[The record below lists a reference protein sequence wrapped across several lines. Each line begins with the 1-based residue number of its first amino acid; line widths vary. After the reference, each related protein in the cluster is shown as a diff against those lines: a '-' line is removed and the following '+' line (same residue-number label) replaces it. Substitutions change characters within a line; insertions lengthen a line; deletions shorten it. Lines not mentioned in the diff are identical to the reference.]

1 MHIPGLTSLIDR
13 EETVPMSILLLLT
26 GPPGVGKTMYCRQF
40 LEDGLID
47 GDYCIYI
54 SSNLTDRQFRSLF
67 SDNEKINLTQNSKF
81 INPYT
86 YSEGVNNNSQRQ
98 HSSNYSISASDSKAI
113 GRTSNDNKLSLTLTE
128 IHDSIV
134 KIRKSVEPAQ
144 SSSSG
149 NIRSIRLIIDSL
161 THLLAIFGE
170 SAVLKFIT
178 DVSFLLKDAE
188 AKAIFTLTTTSS
200 SSSSNDY
207 LTNSLSPI
215 CDGIIEM
222 RLEDHQGS
230 ITRSIRILSIKG
242 VNHNP
247 SWINFRI
254 SNDGHLVFADQ
265 SSSLTCMLCGKAIFG
280 TPIIYSELPFDSQNC
295 IETYKKLAGI
305 YGSNIAEIGLPSV
318 INVNFFFIDIV
329 SLSDPSLS
337 VKKQI
342 EKIEVLNKLIGSCD
356 AFSKTD
362 KKIIFPTGDG
372 MAIGFLLD
380 PELPLQLSTQLHQRL
395 RIYNR
400 GKKSSEDTIEV
411 RIGLSS
417 GPVFMVSDIKH
428 NQNVWG
434 PGIILARRVMDIG
447 DNLHIL
453 LADRLA
459 EELIAL
465 KDEYRKIIKPISSN
479 FQIKHGQVIKLYS
492 AYAQEFGN
500 SELPTKLVEFRRENH
515 SAM

>member
-1 MHIPGLTSLIDR
+1 
-13 EETVPMSILLLLT
+13 
-26 GPPGVGKTMYCRQF
+26 
-40 LEDGLID
+40 
-47 GDYCIYI
+47 
-54 SSNLTDRQFRSLF
+54 
-67 SDNEKINLTQNSKF
+67 
-81 INPYT
+81 
-86 YSEGVNNNSQRQ
+86 
-98 HSSNYSISASDSKAI
+98 
-113 GRTSNDNKLSLTLTE
+113 
-128 IHDSIV
+128 
-134 KIRKSVEPAQ
+134 
-144 SSSSG
+144 
-149 NIRSIRLIIDSL
+149 
-161 THLLAIFGE
+161 
-170 SAVLKFIT
+170 
-178 DVSFLLKDAE
+178 
-188 AKAIFTLTTTSS
+188 
-200 SSSSNDY
+200 
-207 LTNSLSPI
+207 
-215 CDGIIEM
+215 
-222 RLEDHQGS
+222 
-230 ITRSIRILSIKG
+230 
-242 VNHNP
+242 
-247 SWINFRI
+247 
-254 SNDGHLVFADQ
+254 
-265 SSSLTCMLCGKAIFG
+265 MLCGKAILG
-280 TPIIYSELPFDSQNC
+280 TPITYSELPFDSQNC
-295 IETYKKLAGI
+295 IETYRKLAGI

-318 INVNFFFIDIV
+318 VNVNFFFIDIV

-362 KKIIFPTGDG
+362 KKIVFPTGDG

-417 GPVFMVSDIKH
+417 GPVFMVNDIKN

-434 PGIILARRVMDIG
+434 PGIILARRVMEIG

-492 AYAQEFGN
+492 AYSQEFGN
-500 SELPTKLVEFRRENH
+500 SELPTKLVEFKGENR
-515 SAM
+515 SIM